1 MKDTGNILV
10 SLKLIFEKL
19 AVFIPSI
26 HSFPPKV
33 ELVIEPDAVY
43 IIFLSNQLEEVK
55 LLRQSLNV
63 IQITGASAQ
72 FVANLQIKLDNE
84 ISQIEVMLIE
94 ETKKASKSK

>member
-1 MKDTGNILV
+1 MN
-10 SLKLIFEKL
+10 
-19 AVFIPSI
+19 VFSI
-26 HSFPPKV
+26 
-33 ELVIEPDAVY
+33 ENL
-43 IIFLSNQLEEVK
+43 QLEEVK

-94 ETKKASKSK
+94 ETKKTSKSK